1 MSHKSRSTGIRVR
14 SGRKATQLRTT
25 AKEPAETRRTSPH
38 EISGFLNWLLPAEAY
53 FSSIKRHGN
62 TSWQPRVL
70 ARLAMCWAW
79 AENRN
84 LTDSFTHAAR
94 WLKLLMPK
102 EALLSTYQGMMN
114 ALQRWT
120 PALLLILQRHFQKRM
135 KEIGGQYWTV
145 GGWVPIA
152 FDGSRDEAPRTK
164 SNELAYCAP
173 NHGKGKAARS
183 KKNRNGSLKKR
194 TRTQPAQPPAPHL
207 WITLLW
213 HVGLQLPWTW
223 RLGRSNASERA
234 HVTEMLETENFPK
247 NTLFCGD
254 AGFVGYEFW
263 SSILRHNFH
272 FLVRVGGNVKLL
284 LEHGHVV
291 LKDRMTVLNWP
302 KTAVKAEHP
311 PLRLRLVYV
320 KVGKTKMWMLTS
332 VTDESQL
339 SLLQI
344 RDLYEKRWGIEVEFR
359 GLKQTLDKGKLRC
372 RNSSRVAV
380 ELNWSLIAMTAVELC
395 AMKEQLPG
403 QRHSPVPREASN
415 TLPPPVCRSLA
426 SSVRAIRS
434 ALASLNAPSFS
445 SESLSDQLKHAV
457 VSRTRVD
464 PKRKQSRYRPPNTD
478 HNKPLGS
485 PQLRRLNAEE
495 RRTLKRLRPAGFT
508 S

>member
-1 MSHKSRSTGIRVR
+1 MSHKSRLKRNRVR
-14 SGRKATQLRTT
+14 SGNKPTQSKSTV
-25 AKEPAETRRTSPH
+25 KGSAEKPRTSSQ
-38 EISGFLNWLLPAEAY
+38 EIAELLHWLLPAETC

-70 ARLAMCWAW
+70 ARLGLCWAW

-84 LTDSFTHAAR
+84 LTDSFTYAAR

-102 EALLSTYQGMMN
+102 DVLLTTYQGMMN

-120 PALLLILQRHFQKRM
+120 PALLLILQRHFQKLM

-164 SNELAYCAP
+164 SNERAYSAP

-183 KKNRNGSLKKR
+183 KRNRNGSLKKR
-194 TRTQPAQPPAPHL
+194 TRTQPAQPPAPHV
-207 WITLLW
+207 WMTLLW

-223 RLGRSNASERA
+223 RLGRSNTSERA
-234 HVTEMLETENFPK
+234 HVMEMLETEDFPK

-263 SSILRHNFH
+263 SSILQHNRH

-284 LEHGHVV
+284 QERGHSV
-291 LKDRMTVLNWP
+291 LKENMTVLSWP

-320 KVGKTKMWMLTS
+320 KVGKTKMWLLTS
-332 VTDESQL
+332 VTDESKL
-339 SLLQI
+339 SLSQI

-380 ELNWSLIAMTAVELC
+380 ELNWSFIAMTAVELC
-395 AMKEQLPG
+395 AMKEQL
-403 QRHSPVPREASN
+403 SEPRDAPALRESSN
-415 TLPPPVCRSLA
+415 TLPVISRSLA

-434 ALASLNAPSFS
+434 ALASLNAPSFHS
-445 SESLSDQLKHAV
+445 QSLSDQLKSAV
-457 VSRTRVD
+457 VSRSHAD
-464 PKRKQSRYRPPNTD
+464 PKRKQCRYRPPNTD
-478 HNKPLGS
+478 HNRPLGS
-485 PQLRRLNAEE
+485 PQLRQLQKDEKQKLR
-495 RRTLKRLRPAGFT
+495 RLRPACFT
-508 S
+508 P